1 MWRVS
6 RVGFSPSARTPKFSC
21 SMLFEKRFAVFLL
34 VGGVNTLFGY
44 GLFALLM
51 FFGVHY
57 ALALFV
63 ATIVGVIF
71 NFKSTGALVF
81 ESSDNRLVLRFIL
94 GYVVVYLF
102 NLAGI
107 RCLEALGVGAIV
119 GAAFMMLPAAV
130 LSYILNSRFVFG
142 RCAN

>member
-1 MWRVS
+1 
-6 RVGFSPSARTPKFSC
+6 
-21 SMLFEKRFAVFLL
+21 MLLEKRFVVFLL
-34 VGGVNTLFGY
+34 VGGLNTLFGY

-51 FFGVHY
+51 FLGLHY

-63 ATIVGVIF
+63 ATVVGVMF

-81 ESSDNRLVLRFIL
+81 KSNDNRLVLRFVL
-94 GYVVVYLF
+94 GYVVVYF
-102 NLAGI
+102 VNLAGI

-119 GAAFMMLPAAV
+119 GAAVMMFPAAV
-130 LSYILNSRFVFG
+130 LAYMLNSRFVFG